1 MGKNTSLLRLAPIY
15 LHTLLNHST
24 SFLLLTL
31 ALASACESKTATT
44 GEANVAAKTATA
56 SAINAVSTDP
66 ADAPTSGTAATATDE
81 ANAVPAPAP
90 SAIPAAKA
98 ADAAAIYARPQVP
111 ILCYH
116 QIRDWTARDSKGAK
130 DYIVP
135 IAAFR
140 AHIKMLADSGYHS
153 ILPDQLYAYMTTG
166 AKLPSKPMM
175 LTFDDT
181 DLDQFT
187 IARPELAKYGF
198 KAMYFVMTVSLGR
211 PHYMSKAQVKQL
223 SDEGN
228 IIGSHTWDHHNVKKY
243 QGQDWVTQIEKPTRT
258 LGDITGKK
266 VNYFAYPFGLW
277 NEQAFPELKKRG
289 FVAAFSLAEKR
300 DQQDP
305 LFTIRRI
312 IASGYW
318 SPRTLRNN
326 IVQSF

>member
-1 MGKNTSLLRLAPIY
+1 MHYFAY
-15 LHTLLNHST
+15 
-24 SFLLLTL
+24 FLLATL
-31 ALASACESKTATT
+31 VLVSACESKTATT
-44 GEANVAAKTATA
+44 GEANVAAKSATITATDA
-56 SAINAVSTDP
+56 A

-81 ANAVPAPAP
+81 ANAAPAP
-90 SAIPAAKA
+90 VPGTIPAAKA

-116 QIRDWTARDSKGAK
+116 QIRDWTGRDSKGAK
-130 DYIVP
+130 DYIIPV
-135 IAAFR
+135 AAFR
-140 AHIKMLADSGYHS
+140 AHIKMLADSGYHTIS
-153 ILPDQLYAYMTTG
+153 PDQLYAYLTTG
-166 AKLPSKPMM
+166 ARLPVKPII

-187 IARPELAKYGF
+187 IARPTLAQYGF
-198 KAMYFVMTVSLGR
+198 KAIYFVMTVSLGR

-228 IIGSHTWDHHNVKKY
+228 VIGSHTWDHHNVKKY
-243 QGQDWVTQIEKPTRT
+243 QGQDWVIQVDKPTKT
-258 LGDITGKK
+258 LEDITGKK
-266 VNYFAYPFGLW
+266 INYFAYPFGLW
-277 NEQAFPELKKRG
+277 NPQAFPELKQRG

-300 DQQDP
+300 DPQDP